1 VDLIVDAPTER
12 HHVVLTDPLP
22 GAFEAVNRLLAT
34 SAKVTPAAQPNVSVL
49 MFDGGAWPNMSI
61 VEGGF
66 YHRETHFDAVRFF
79 AEDLPAGHYR
89 VVYAAQVIAPGSFT
103 APAPVI
109 KEIYQPDVFGRGV
122 DTHVDVA
129 MPGH

>member
-1 VDLIVDAPTER
+1 
-12 HHVVLTDPLP
+12 
-22 GAFEAVNRLLAT
+22 
-34 SAKVTPAAQPNVSVL
+34 
-49 MFDGGAWPNMSI
+49 MSI

-79 AEDLPAGHYR
+79 ADDLPAGHYR
-89 VVYAAQVIAPGSFT
+89 VVYSAQVIAPGSFT